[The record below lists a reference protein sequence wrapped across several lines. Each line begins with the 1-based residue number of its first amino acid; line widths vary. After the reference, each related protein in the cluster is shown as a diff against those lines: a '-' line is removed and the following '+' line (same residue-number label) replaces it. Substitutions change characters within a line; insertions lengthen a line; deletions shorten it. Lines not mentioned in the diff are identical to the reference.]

1 MFNFDVWFSL
11 NKSRRWGSVWQ
22 SLKTPPTFQRPVTIP
37 KYDITM
43 NHTWLVAFC
52 GFVKAASQQE
62 EDINIHS
69 SGHQTWILPRKVKN
83 RKIN

>member
-1 MFNFDVWFSL
+1 MGECVEE
-11 NKSRRWGSVWQ
+11 

-52 GFVKAASQQE
+52 GFVKAVSQQE

-83 RKIN
+83 RK

>member
-1 MFNFDVWFSL
+1 MGEYVEE
-11 NKSRRWGSVWQ
+11 

-37 KYDITM
+37 KNDITM

-83 RKIN
+83 RK